1 MKSNY
6 FQGEKV
12 YLRAVEP
19 EDLEVLYTMENDP
32 QLWDV
37 SNFTVPYSRFAV
49 RQYIENTQCDM
60 FADQQ
65 LRLMIVHRELG
76 VVLGTLDI
84 SEFVPLHG
92 HGEVGV
98 AIRSEYQGQG
108 FAAEALQ
115 LLCDYA
121 LGFLRMKQ
129 LTVHIASDN
138 IRSIRLF
145 SSCGFVEC
153 GCLKQWWRVGDAY
166 QDVLLMQLIR
176 PDDARQREP
185 SVHRAEH
192 TGDPV

>member
-1 MKSNY
+1 M
-6 FQGEKV
+6 

-98 AIRSEYQGQG
+98 AIRSEYQG
-108 FAAEALQ
+108 
-115 LLCDYA
+115 
-121 LGFLRMKQ
+121 LG
-129 LTVHIASDN
+129 
-138 IRSIRLF
+138 
-145 SSCGFVEC
+145 SCCAIMRWDFCV
-153 GCLKQWWRVGDAY
+153 
-166 QDVLLMQLIR
+166 
-176 PDDARQREP
+176 
-185 SVHRAEH
+185 
-192 TGDPV
+192 